1 MDKTFNLEQSHYKEL
16 LRIFQK
22 YELNNDEI
30 NLLKMFEI
38 EEKNFEG
45 YINNFKTIPFGYFFI
60 MKASNSSLSPIYEN
74 DFDNFYYLKKYLEYS
89 HLKVYE
95 ILKSKIKFNKKVLE
109 YLENKDYQ
117 LEYIKIVRRQNINGS
132 MKGIIKFKL
141 INFDKTISPDIIDK
155 IELIS
160 NNITYVIN
168 NKNIFYDND
177 IDITAYE
184 DNLNE
189 NINNAIITNNFG
201 GKISVKH
208 IFNIQGSGATRKMLK
223 ENIEKLFLIPFCKI
237 FEIFYISFK
246 DKQNY
251 EKLIEENFGKNFDDL
266 IILKPFELQM
276 KTIDELLLFSRP
288 DILGKFEKE
297 FIKEYIGDTL
307 TDKQENYIK
316 DKFESYYKQAILIQ
330 KEQNINCIESELNS
344 FARKNLFPQVIP
356 GDNNIKKLFMCK
368 RNCFES
374 ENFISQ
380 KIEDSYVNKFFIEK
394 IIIEALQKI
403 KSYIRYNLNNLNI
416 EEGKKVLNE
425 KIGELYKQYII
436 PNIKF
441 ILTLILSSI
450 ESGDLITF
458 IHNKDWEKIKTYFY
472 GILFGISGENYEMS
486 LFHTIILSLI
496 PFSFGFEKDFEKS
509 YSKKK
514 VEEIHMKN
522 IFYKRKTKN
531 IINSNVSNISNSIED
546 FFLSFFFKRN
556 KIRAFSKY
564 SESQIIGYKYYNN
577 FLELLNNYSND
588 FPEDIEI
595 SIFENLKEEEKI
607 INNTNKNNSE
617 NNFSTIKEMIN
628 DFISD
633 EESKKGFLALVRQS
647 YLLGKLRSNIVSIK
661 TFNFQI
667 LGR

>member
-595 SIFENLKEEEKI
+595 SIFENTEWNIPEIPKSFRLNRLIMFTSNPK
-607 INNTNKNNSE
+607 
-617 NNFSTIKEMIN
+617 
-628 DFISD
+628 
-633 EESKKGFLALVRQS
+633 SK
-647 YLLGKLRSNIVSIK
+647 
-661 TFNFQI
+661 
-667 LGR
+667 